1 MRETIEAETAE
12 DLKIFNYN
20 FRKQVLK
27 NHVNMSV
34 SDDTCNAKS
43 AESTSVVRSLYSDTD
58 RYLQSFGA
66 FLKDSDE
73 HDAIINWITK

>member
-27 NHVNMSV
+27 KPRQHE
-34 SDDTCNAKS
+34 C
-43 AESTSVVRSLYSDTD
+43 E
-58 RYLQSFGA
+58 
-66 FLKDSDE
+66 
-73 HDAIINWITK
+73 